1 MNPSNP
7 PRHSATLLINAPD
20 QKGLVAAIAQFLLQH
35 NANILHADQ
44 HQDAEE
50 NRFLMRVEWD
60 LAGFDLP
67 ISRFQAA
74 FAPTAEARQMQ
85 WQLHVSDK
93 RPRMAVFVS
102 QYEHCLVDLMHRYRI
117 GELGCDIPLV
127 IGNHE
132 SMRHLV
138 EYNGIP
144 FYHIPVSA
152 DTKAQAEATQLAL
165 LQEAAVDVIV
175 LARYMQVLSPSFVA
189 AYPNRIINIHH
200 SFLPAFD
207 GARPYHRAHAR
218 GVKLIGA
225 TSHYVT
231 SDLDEGPIIEQEVT
245 RVSHRDN
252 VADLAEKGRDLEKVV
267 LSRAVKWHLQSR
279 VLSYNNR
286 TVVFD

>member
-1 MNPSNP
+1 MPNT
-7 PRHSATLLINAPD
+7 RHTATLLINAPD

-35 NANILHADQ
+35 QANILHADQ

-60 LAGFDLP
+60 LANFSLP
-67 ISRFQAA
+67 LKDFAAA
-74 FAPTAEARQMQ
+74 FEPIAQSKNMQ
-85 WQLHVSDK
+85 WQLHQSAK

-144 FYHIPVSA
+144 FYYIPVHA

-165 LQEAAVDVIV
+165 LQEANIDVIV
-175 LARYMQVLSPSFVA
+175 LARYMQVLSASFVD
-189 AYPNRIINIHH
+189 AYTNRIINIHH

-231 SDLDEGPIIEQEVT
+231 SDLDEGPIIEQEVM
-245 RVSHRDN
+245 RVSHRDD
-252 VADLAEKGRDLEKVV
+252 VADLIEKGRDLEKVV